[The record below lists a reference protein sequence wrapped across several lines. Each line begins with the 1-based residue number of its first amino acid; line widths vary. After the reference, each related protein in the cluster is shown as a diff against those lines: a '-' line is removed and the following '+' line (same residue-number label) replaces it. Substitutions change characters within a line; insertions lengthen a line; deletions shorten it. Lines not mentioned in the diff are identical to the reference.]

1 MNFKSLREQFNE
13 KFPDYSVE
21 VVPPCIS
28 LTREMEYIY
37 RAYAVALGKSTER
50 HVTIDH
56 EKKTVTFH
64 RQECDEM
71 KKSLDKMSKR
81 ERKEYFSQFRNSWTV
96 NPVTRKENKN
106 KWKEK
111 RQREMVKEKCD

>member
-1 MNFKSLREQFNE
+1 
-13 KFPDYSVE
+13 
-21 VVPPCIS
+21 
-28 LTREMEYIY
+28 
-37 RAYAVALGKSTER
+37 
-50 HVTIDH
+50 
-56 EKKTVTFH
+56 
-64 RQECDEM
+64 M

-96 NPVTRKENKN
+96 NPVTRKESKN